1 MKNKLNK
8 RLMSWMTSGTLLTNP
23 NYDSNSL
30 CKVFVYPLFLLLI
43 ALGVCG
49 CKSREMLNYVIPPV
63 SEII

>member
-8 RLMSWMTSGTLLTNP
+8 RLMSWMTSGILLTNP

-30 CKVFVYPLFLLLI
+30 CKVFVYPLLLLLI

-49 CKSREMLNYVIPPV
+49 CKSGN
-63 SEII
+63 